1 MNNIELLSIIR
12 SYRKID
18 EIQMNLKKLKPLL
31 NVSHAF
37 QKDESKIA
45 IANIQKYCE
54 MKKQEISSLKSDI
67 ERIKSDLEKNCKH
80 PVVLSGIGFSDC
92 ECPLCKNTFKEE
104 NIPSTVEY
112 VVSHIGKRSKIM
124 FKINRIVIKSNNAFE
139 AKEQLLNFF
148 EPLQY
153 DNDVVIRR
161 LVNDKRTFK

>member
-1 MNNIELLSIIR
+1 MNNLELLSIIR

-18 EIQMNLKKLKPLL
+18 EILINLKKLKPLL
-31 NVSHAF
+31 DVSHAF
-37 QKDESKIA
+37 QKNESKIA

-80 PVVLSGIGFSDC
+80 PIVLSGFMGHDY
-92 ECPLCKNTFKEE
+92 ECPFCKNSFKEKK
-104 NIPSTVEY
+104 IPSTVEY
-112 VVSHIGKRSKIM
+112 VISNNCRSCKIM

-161 LVNDKRTFK
+161 LVK